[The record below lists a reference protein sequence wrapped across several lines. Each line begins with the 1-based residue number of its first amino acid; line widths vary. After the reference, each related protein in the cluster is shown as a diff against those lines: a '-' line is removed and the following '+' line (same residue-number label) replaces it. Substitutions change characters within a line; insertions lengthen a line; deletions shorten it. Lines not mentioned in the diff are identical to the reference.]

1 MTERKSDSDRFA
13 DINRVINAASVMID
27 WSGFDP
33 EKTWVAEAETAV
45 SSIKRRI
52 DNANEM
58 AAKQVRFRLA
68 SDKEADDTLN
78 RAEAAEAALAA
89 ARAEV
94 ARLQADRAFLLLLTV
109 GMIGATAVPTEPD
122 VVRRA
127 YDVLKAQAPRA
138 LPDIA
143 VEDHIRAMLEQVA
156 AEAEPAPAGV
166 VADG

>member
-1 MTERKSDSDRFA
+1 MKGAPEAVDH
-13 DINRVINAASVMID
+13 AS
-27 WSGFDP
+27 
-33 EKTWVAEAETAV
+33 TQ
-45 SSIKRRI
+45 
-52 DNANEM
+52 
-58 AAKQVRFRLA
+58 AK
-68 SDKEADDTLN
+68 
-78 RAEAAEAALAA
+78 AALAA

-122 VVRRA
+122 VVRRV